1 MSASVFHL
9 AVWRELQRTLT
20 ELAAVGALDL
30 EAVLI
35 DDRDLAAD
43 CRRWRRVRERRVK
56 ALGSRL
62 VA

>member
-1 MSASVFHL
+1 MGNVYQL

-20 ELAAVGALDL
+20 ELAAVGELDL

-35 DDRDLAAD
+35 GDRDLAAD
-43 CRRWRRVRERRVK
+43 CRRWRYGRERTVR
-56 ALGSRL
+56 ALGARL

>member
-30 EAVLI
+30 EAV
-35 DDRDLAAD
+35 
-43 CRRWRRVRERRVK
+43 
-56 ALGSRL
+56 